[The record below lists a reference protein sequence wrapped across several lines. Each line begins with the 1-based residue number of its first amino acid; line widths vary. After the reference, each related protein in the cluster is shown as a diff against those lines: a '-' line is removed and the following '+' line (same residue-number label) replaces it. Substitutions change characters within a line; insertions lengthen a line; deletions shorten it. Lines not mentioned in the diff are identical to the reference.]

1 MKVYVGGSKVGGR
14 LRAPRS
20 KSYAIR
26 LIFSSLLSPV
36 EIEDLPYSEDV
47 IASIRAVEA
56 LGVRV
61 SGTKFE
67 AREGPKIVSERIY
80 VGGSATTLRILIPI
94 MTVIGGKI
102 YIDGDYTLR
111 RRPLDAIVEA
121 IRYRGVNISS
131 PRLPLIVEGKLD
143 DNWIRIRGSESS
155 QYISGYMIA
164 FCLKGYGDIYIDPPT
179 ASKSYIYLTRDIL
192 RDFGCYSTIN
202 INKIS
207 VEMVEKP
214 KLVRKKVEGDYALSS
229 FYVASALVTGGS
241 IEIYD
246 LPQPRDYFGDHSII
260 EIYRSMGAYSKY
272 VDSSWYAEAGD
283 KYNAINADIDDAPDL
298 GPSITPIAAIANGIT
313 RITGVERL
321 RIKESDRI
329 ETIIN
334 TLKSFGVRASYKEGF
349 LEIEGKRDIDLKEAV
364 IDCGGDHRIAMMA
377 SVLALKAGGVVENA
391 RCVNK
396 SNPNFWN
403 DLKTIGGALRIEN

>member
-1 MKVYVGGSKVGGR
+1 MRVYVEKSKVGGR

-36 EIEDLPYSEDV
+36 EVEDLPYSEDV
-47 IASIRAVEA
+47 IASIRAVEM

-61 SGTKFE
+61 SGSRFE
-67 AREGPKIVSERIY
+67 IREEPRIASERIY

-94 MTVIGGKI
+94 ITVVGGKI

-121 IRYRGVNISS
+121 TRGRGVNISS
-131 PRLPLIVEGKLD
+131 SRLPLVVEGRLD
-143 DNWIRIRGSESS
+143 DSWIRIRGSESS

-164 FCLKGYGDIYIDPPT
+164 FCLKGHGDIYIEPPIV
-179 ASKSYIYLTRDIL
+179 SKSYIYLTRDIL
-192 RDFGCYSTIN
+192 KDFGCDSTIN

-207 VEMVEKP
+207 VERVEKP

-241 IEIYD
+241 IEVYD

-272 VDSSWYAEAGD
+272 VDGSWHAGAGN
-283 KYNAINADIDDAPDL
+283 KYSAINVDIDDAPDL
-298 GPSITPIAAIANGIT
+298 GPSIAPVAAIANGIT
-313 RITGVERL
+313 RIAGIERL

-349 LEIEGKRDIDLKEAV
+349 LEIEGKHDMDLKEAV
-364 IDCGGDHRIAMMA
+364 INCGGDHRIAMMA

-391 RCVNK
+391 QCVKK

-403 DLKTIGGALRIEN
+403 DLKSIGGILRIED